1 MPTVV
6 DAATLVNDTMDNL
19 LDALMA
25 QAKKGNEFYEM
36 LSRVDKDEKYQLINE
51 VLNENMF
58 VTPKEVD
65 AVIERLSNII
75 ANSINIALHQGI
87 KQDDI
92 NRYFN

>member
-19 LDALMA
+19 LDALMT

>member
-1 MPTVV
+1 
-6 DAATLVNDTMDNL
+6 MDNL

-36 LSRVDKDEKYQLINE
+36 LSKVDKDEKYQLINE
-51 VLNENMF
+51 ILNENMF

-75 ANSINIALHQGI
+75 ANGINIALHQGI
-87 KQDDI
+87 RQDDI